1 MKKVLI
7 LVEGQAEETF
17 AREALGPYLSGRGV
31 YPQAKLATTK
41 RVKSGSDFKGG
52 IVSYG
57 KVKNDIIRLL
67 GDTNAEVVTT
77 MIDFYGLPDS
87 FPGRRTMPA
96 GSCYAQVAYLEEE
109 FRKDINHH
117 KFLPYLMLHE
127 FEAMLFVAPEEIAQ
141 AFPNINKYAELTA
154 VKAEFGS
161 PEEIDDD
168 PKTAPSRRIQGF
180 FPGYQKTLDGPLI
193 ILEIGLDRIRSECP
207 YFNYWIESLERLGT
221 S

>member
-1 MKKVLI
+1 MKKALI

-17 AREALGPYLSGRGV
+17 VREILGPYLSGRGV
-31 YPQAKLATTK
+31 YPQAKLVTPK

-57 KVKNDIIRLL
+57 KVRNDIIRLL
-67 GDTNAEVVTT
+67 GDTSAEVVTT

-87 FPGRRTMPA
+87 FPGRPTLPA
-96 GSCYAQVAYLEEE
+96 GSCYDQVAFLEEA
-109 FRKDINHH
+109 FRKDINHQ

-127 FEAMLFVAPEEIAQ
+127 FEAMLFVAPEKIAQ
-141 AFPNINKYAELTA
+141 AFPRINKYAELS
-154 VKAEFGS
+154 VIKAEFES

-193 ILEIGLDRIRSECP
+193 ILEIGLDQIRSECP
-207 YFNYWIESLERLGT
+207 HFNDWIESVERLGT
-221 S
+221 N